1 MAQFTADDFKWLVT
15 LGGLVVSAITSLK
28 LSVSV
33 GRALQRQDEHGKSID
48 RHDIELRQLALSHAA
63 LESRIPLVKP

>member
-1 MAQFTADDFKWLVT
+1 MQQFTEDDFKWLVT

-33 GRALQRQDEHGKSID
+33 GRALQRQDEHGKCID
-48 RHDIELRQLALSHAA
+48 RHDIELRQLALQHAA

>member
-1 MAQFTADDFKWLVT
+1 MQFTVEDFKWLVT

-33 GRALQRQDEHGKSID
+33 GRALQRQDDHG
-48 RHDIELRQLALSHAA
+48 RLIELHDKQLRDMSVAHAILSAQVNPNGH
-63 LESRIPLVKP
+63 

>member
-1 MAQFTADDFKWLVT
+1 MPFAAEDFKWLVT

-33 GRALQRQDEHGKSID
+33 GRALQRQDYHGRLID
-48 RHDIELRQLALSHAA
+48 IHDEQLRQLDKAHAA
-63 LESRIPLVKP
+63 LAAQVNASGH